1 MNINV
6 NDGEMHVIIVYQNQ
20 YIDIT
25 NNVSISLRRPI
36 DYWNDL
42 DGRSFSGEIK
52 EDENYSRS
60 SIITSY

>member
-1 MNINV
+1 MNIDV
-6 NDGEMHVIIVYQNQ
+6 NDGEVHVIVVYHNQ

-25 NNVSISLRRPI
+25 NNVSISLRRPV

-42 DGRSFSGEIK
+42 EGRSFSGEIK
-52 EDENYSRS
+52 EDANYSRS